1 MARAPGIKRMEIV
14 VFTNEYGLPLRE
26 PELRMLTD
34 PGYIVPLPQVT
45 TVRAVVGPS
54 DVSHVEVTFIATL
67 RYEIEE
73 RQSNLTLFDKE
84 DSPE

>member
-1 MARAPGIKRMEIV
+1 MARAAGVKRMEIA

-26 PELRMLTD
+26 PELRMLGEV
-34 PGYIVPLPQVT
+34 GYVVPLPQVT

-54 DVSHVEVTFIATL
+54 DVSRVEVTFIATL

-73 RQSNLTLFDKE
+73 RQQSLALLDKE